1 MSVEFEENN
10 KVDDVVATITVQPK
24 VTLVLDPNLADLFN
38 IRGNQLVAA
47 RVFDFETGKTYTAR
61 MTCND
66 TATGS
71 QLKLNI
77 VVVLTNVNDNPP
89 VFGQKLY
96 HLDVTELSPVGTTVG
111 RYAATDPDKPDQLFY
126 TLTSESN
133 NFRLESATNPDL
145 VIART
150 LDYDNVKNIKL
161 VLSAQD
167 TPLSASNG
175 ISFTATT
182 TIMVTVLDRD
192 NRPPWFQPCTRQEI
206 GVTVVCQS
214 AGYTGEVVLNEPEP
228 GVLPLEPGPLY
239 AIDGD
244 SGINEQLTYSFLSG
258 NDERLFEINAASG
271 NISML
276 KPAKTMDTINLE
288 VLAIQKLN
296 SHQFA
301 TTTVTIR
308 VKVKSLH
315 PPQFQ
320 KSQYRGVITSMG
332 TRAMDGDKPL
342 YIHATDQDF
351 NELPNPHIVYSI
363 NGSRDFSII
372 NGYIFMD
379 KDLPPDTLTLRVV
392 ATDTSNGDSDTAQLM
407 LQVKSGLTTTS
418 LPLSTTNIMATTPIG
433 ESSTTDSKTT
443 DYIVS
448 TTNPIVTTE
457 SSIST
462 TIPMIIPSGDYWPTD
477 MAALGATL
485 GVLLFVSLVVI
496 GVLIYLMRKGKADWK
511 KIYEVSVFRSA
522 LGRGS
527 GGLKEGIQYVNE
539 AFQNDE
545 DGGSMGSSGPE
556 GGMPRKE
563 MEDFPLKQ
571 AIMRS
576 SMPLH
581 VLLPDDTNLPD
592 SEKADSE
599 KEVKPILTKERR
611 LEEGYKAVWF
621 KEDID
626 PNAKEEVV
634 IIPHSRED
642 DSYEEDEVQSSS
654 NREEDKD
661 EDEDEPANKIP
672 GVSFDDADLDSGL
685 GVKMGDPPED
695 SDDDEVLT
703 SDL

>member
-1 MSVEFEENN
+1 MDGVQPHSAVRTSFIFLLLILLQTSSGLICSAPMSVEFEENN

-71 QLKLNI
+71 QLKLTI

-407 LQVKSGLTTTS
+407 LQVKS
-418 LPLSTTNIMATTPIG
+418 
-433 ESSTTDSKTT
+433 
-443 DYIVS
+443 V
-448 TTNPIVTTE
+448 
-457 SSIST
+457 
-462 TIPMIIPSGDYWPTD
+462 IIPSGDYWPTD

>member
-47 RVFDFETGKTYTAR
+47 RVFDFENLSVEHERVSCLQTGKTYTAR

-71 QLKLNI
+71 QLKLTI

-161 VLSAQD
+161 VLSAQ
-167 TPLSASNG
+167 
-175 ISFTATT
+175 
-182 TIMVTVLDRD
+182 
-192 NRPPWFQPCTRQEI
+192 
-206 GVTVVCQS
+206 
-214 AGYTGEVVLNEPEP
+214 P

-462 TIPMIIPSGDYWPTD
+462 TIPSTTD
-477 MAALGATL
+477 T
-485 GVLLFVSLVVI
+485 
-496 GVLIYLMRKGKADWK
+496 KTT
-511 KIYEVSVFRSA
+511 
-522 LGRGS
+522 
-527 GGLKEGIQYVNE
+527 EGIVSTTTKPNVST
-539 AFQNDE
+539 D
-545 DGGSMGSSGPE
+545 SSISTTTRSTTDSIISTTHSIMSTAPE
-556 GGMPRKE
+556 GSDPT
-563 MEDFPLKQ
+563 
-571 AIMRS
+571 
-576 SMPLH
+576 
-581 VLLPDDTNLPD
+581 TNASVT
-592 SEKADSE
+592 SEA
-599 KEVKPILTKERR
+599 
-611 LEEGYKAVWF
+611 
-621 KEDID
+621 
-626 PNAKEEVV
+626 
-634 IIPHSRED
+634 
-642 DSYEEDEVQSSS
+642 S
-654 NREEDKD
+654 NSTASTDH
-661 EDEDEPANKIP
+661 
-672 GVSFDDADLDSGL
+672 
-685 GVKMGDPPED
+685 PP
-695 SDDDEVLT
+695 T
-703 SDL
+703 GG

>member
-1 MSVEFEENN
+1 MDGVQPHSAVRTSFIFLLLILLQTSSGLICSAPMSVEFEENN

-71 QLKLNI
+71 QLKLTI

-462 TIPMIIPSGDYWPTD
+462 TIPSTTD
-477 MAALGATL
+477 T
-485 GVLLFVSLVVI
+485 
-496 GVLIYLMRKGKADWK
+496 KTT
-511 KIYEVSVFRSA
+511 
-522 LGRGS
+522 
-527 GGLKEGIQYVNE
+527 EGIVSTTTKPNVST
-539 AFQNDE
+539 D
-545 DGGSMGSSGPE
+545 SSISTTTRSTTDSIISTTHSIMSTAPE
-556 GGMPRKE
+556 GSDPT
-563 MEDFPLKQ
+563 
-571 AIMRS
+571 
-576 SMPLH
+576 
-581 VLLPDDTNLPD
+581 TNASVT
-592 SEKADSE
+592 SEA
-599 KEVKPILTKERR
+599 
-611 LEEGYKAVWF
+611 
-621 KEDID
+621 
-626 PNAKEEVV
+626 
-634 IIPHSRED
+634 
-642 DSYEEDEVQSSS
+642 S
-654 NREEDKD
+654 NSTASTDH
-661 EDEDEPANKIP
+661 
-672 GVSFDDADLDSGL
+672 
-685 GVKMGDPPED
+685 PPTG
-695 SDDDEVLT
+695 SQNVRNCK
-703 SDL
+703 SK